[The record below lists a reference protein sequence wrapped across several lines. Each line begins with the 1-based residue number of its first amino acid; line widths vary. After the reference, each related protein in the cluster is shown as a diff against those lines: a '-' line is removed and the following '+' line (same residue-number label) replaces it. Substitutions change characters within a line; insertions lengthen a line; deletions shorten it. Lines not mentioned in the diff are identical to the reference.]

1 MWLGDELVDED
12 TDLAECIDDR
22 PGRIAHGIGRASRR
36 RQEVVDPETD
46 DEQHDDLLDHTTILD
61 DRVARGRFGAP
72 LCQRFST
79 SVSAAA

>member
-36 RQEVVDPETD
+36 RQEVIDPETD
-46 DEQHDDLLDHTTILD
+46 DEQHDDLLHHKPILHD
-61 DRVARGRFGAP
+61 QGAHSGFGAP
-72 LCQRFST
+72 R
-79 SVSAAA
+79 A